1 MLARIDLST
10 FHVVRV
16 YAVGVVGIAAVYVKR
31 HERRAVI
38 FAFMPCALCLEVKVH
53 YV

>member
-1 MLARIDLST
+1 MLAPIDLGA

-38 FAFMPCALCLEVKVH
+38 SAFMPCALCFES
-53 YV
+53 